1 MVALTAAAE
10 IVFPLERWHA
20 LLDRH
25 ARPAAPAPEPGCTL
39 SAIFDPLLGTAPLV
53 IGQLGQ
59 SLDGRIATRTG
70 HSHYINGSAALTH
83 LHCLRALVDAV
94 LVGAGTVIAD
104 DPLLTVRH
112 VPGPQPARVVLD
124 PNGRVPDSARLWHTP
139 GRRIVLQRGHRPRP
153 AGVEILPLPGRTG
166 EALPPRILLETLRAA
181 GLTRVLVEGGATTI
195 SHFLAAGALDRLHL
209 LMGPLIIGSGLPGL
223 SLPPIDRLDGAL
235 RPITRCYPLCG
246 GDIVV
251 DCAFPKEGFA

>member
-1 MVALTAAAE
+1 MAALAPAPET
-10 IVFPLERWHA
+10 VFPLERWHA
-20 LLDRH
+20 LLTRH
-25 ARPAAPAPEPGCTL
+25 AQPQPPQPDPACTL
-39 SAIFDPLLGTAPLV
+39 SQIFEPLLGTAPLV
-53 IGQLGQ
+53 VGQLGQ

-124 PNGRVPDSARLWHTP
+124 PNGRVPDTARLWHTP
-139 GRRIVLQRGHRPRP
+139 GRRIVLQRGTRPRP
-153 AGVEILPLPGRTG
+153 AGVEILTLPG
-166 EALPPRILLETLRAA
+166 AA
-181 GLTRVLVEGGATTI
+181 GEPLAPQAILAALRTAGLARVLVEGGATTI

-209 LMGPLIIGSGLPGL
+209 LMGPLIIGSGLPGV
-223 SLPPIDRLDGAL
+223 SLPPIDRLDAAL
-235 RPITRCYPLCG
+235 RPVTRCYPLCG
-246 GDIVV
+246 GDIIV
-251 DCAFPKEGFA
+251 DCAFPRERL